1 MTKTKRKKKKT
12 KRNAF
17 DLTGRNA
24 KSYNRRFNLIEV
36 ELGQLTI
43 AHFKRARYCNALVDI
58 LKSKR
63 LLTPAQVKM
72 LEDCLR

>member
-1 MTKTKRKKKKT
+1 MTKTKRKKKKSP
-12 KRNAF
+12 A
-17 DLTGRNA
+17 DLTTRNA

-63 LLTPAQVKM
+63 LLTPSQVKM
-72 LEDCLR
+72 LEDCLI